1 MGLNRFMSGNDILI
15 DDAGWGDLILGVV
28 IGALKPPDRRYMER
42 RIPVSS
48 FQPPNFENK
57 KYLDDALKIADEII
71 EVLQPDV
78 ETSFKVCSG
87 YVLSSIRRHLQDRGF
102 KVEKVEIT
110 GELQEMVER
119 SYVRWCIEVGVPAER
134 LEDKRRFWTLL
145 EWVAE
150 RPELRETLVKTG
162 WKSWKK
168 KWREKA
174 FEKRARHY
182 DSETTMYRNFT
193 NSKIA
198 RRSFSWVTVHLSS
211 VSQLSSVAST

>member
-1 MGLNRFMSGNDILI
+1 LI

-28 IGALKPPDRRYMER
+28 IGALKLPDRRYLER

-57 KYLDDALKIADEII
+57 RYLDDAMKIAQEIV
-71 EVLQPDV
+71 EVMRPESD
-78 ETSFKVCSG
+78 TRFRVCSG
-87 YVLSSIRRHLQDRGF
+87 YVLSSIRRHLQDQGF
-102 KVEKVEIT
+102 NVEEVEIT

-134 LEDKRRFWTLL
+134 MEDERRFSTLL

-150 RPELRETLVKTG
+150 RPEIREKLVKTG
-162 WKSWKK
+162 WKSWKQ

-174 FEKRARHY
+174 FKKK
-182 DSETTMYRNFT
+182 F
-193 NSKIA
+193 
-198 RRSFSWVTVHLSS
+198 
-211 VSQLSSVAST
+211 

>member
-1 MGLNRFMSGNDILI
+1 MGLNRSMSGKEILI

-28 IGALKPPDRRYMER
+28 IGALKPPDHRYMER

-57 KYLDDALKIADEII
+57 KYLDDAMKIANEII
-71 EVLQPDV
+71 EVMQPDV

-87 YVLSSIRRHLQDRGF
+87 YVLSSIRRHLQDRVF

-162 WKSWKK
+162 WKSWRK

-174 FEKRARHY
+174 FEKRALR
-182 DSETTMYRNFT
+182 F
-193 NSKIA
+193 
-198 RRSFSWVTVHLSS
+198 
-211 VSQLSSVAST
+211 

>member
-1 MGLNRFMSGNDILI
+1 MDLDRFSVRKEILI

-28 IGALKPPDRRYMER
+28 IGALKLPDRRYLER

-57 KYLDDALKIADEII
+57 RYLDDAMKIAQEIV
-71 EVLQPDV
+71 EVMRPESD
-78 ETSFKVCSG
+78 TRFRVCSG
-87 YVLSSIRRHLQDRGF
+87 YVLSSIRRHLQDQGF
-102 KVEKVEIT
+102 NVEEVEIT

-134 LEDKRRFWTLL
+134 MEDERRFSTLL

-150 RPELRETLVKTG
+150 RPEIREKLVKTG
-162 WKSWKK
+162 WKSWKQ

-174 FEKRARHY
+174 FKKK
-182 DSETTMYRNFT
+182 F
-193 NSKIA
+193 
-198 RRSFSWVTVHLSS
+198 
-211 VSQLSSVAST
+211 